1 MVRGVGNNI
10 LAKLSQ
16 SLPLKVHLTQMAEL
30 LLDGGARGSWK
41 GQLWMPLGSKYK
53 PVVVKSG
60 TWSSRPIKMT

>member
-16 SLPLKVHLTQMAEL
+16 SLPLKVNLTQMAGL
-30 LLDGGARGSWK
+30 LLDGGAGGSWK
-41 GQLWMPLGSKYK
+41 GQLRTPLGSKYK

-60 TWSSRPIKMT
+60 KWSRRPIKMT